1 MSSSTKTVAGLEV
14 SLVLDRRSFLVS
26 AGMAAGIVAIA
37 ARASWS
43 IGAGAGAVGEPERSA
58 AATSVCGVSM
68 EWAADHIFGTYPP
81 YAHPIP
87 HGRQYAPPVSF
98 DEGSFDPVLM
108 I

>member
-1 MSSSTKTVAGLEV
+1 MSTKTVAGLNV
-14 SLVLDRRSFLVS
+14 SLVLDRRSFLAS
-26 AGMAAGIVAIA
+26 AGMAAGVVAVA

-43 IGAGAGAVGEPERSA
+43 IAAPEATNVGDGA
-58 AATSVCGVSM
+58 M

-87 HGRQYAPPVSF
+87 YGHQCVPPVSF
-98 DEGSFDPVLM
+98 DLGSFDPVLM

>member
-1 MSSSTKTVAGLEV
+1 MSSSIKTVPGLEV
-14 SLVLDRRSFLVS
+14 SLVLDRRSFLTSAAVA
-26 AGMAAGIVAIA
+26 AGMVTIA

-43 IGAGAGAVGEPERSA
+43 IA
-58 AATSVCGVSM
+58 AAAGPEPAVTM

-87 HGRQYAPPVSF
+87 YGHQCAPPVSF

>member
-1 MSSSTKTVAGLEV
+1 MSSSPKIVAGLDV
-14 SLVLDRRSFLVS
+14 SFMLDRRSFLAS

-43 IGAGAGAVGEPERSA
+43 IA
-58 AATSVCGVSM
+58 AAGELERTAEATAVSDASM
-68 EWAADHIFGTYPP
+68 ELAADHIFGTYPP

-87 HGRQYAPPVSF
+87 HGRQDAPPVSF
-98 DEGSFDPVLM
+98 EEGSFDPVLM

>member
-14 SLVLDRRSFLVS
+14 SLVLDRRSFLAS
-26 AGMAAGIVAIA
+26 AGMAAGLIAIA

-43 IGAGAGAVGEPERSA
+43 IAGAIEPERA
-58 AATSVCGVSM
+58 VEATDVSDVSM

-87 HGRQYAPPVSF
+87 HGHQNVPPVSF
-98 DEGSFDPVLM
+98 EEGSFDPVLM

>member
-1 MSSSTKTVAGLEV
+1 MKV
-14 SLVLDRRSFLVS
+14 SFVLDRRSFLAS
-26 AGMAAGIVAIA
+26 AGMAAGVVTVA

-43 IGAGAGAVGEPERSA
+43 IA
-58 AATSVCGVSM
+58 AAGGPAHAAEATGVSGASM

-87 HGRQYAPPVSF
+87 YGHQYAPPVYV

>member
-26 AGMAAGIVAIA
+26 AGMAAGVVAIA

-43 IGAGAGAVGEPERSA
+43 IAATGEPEPAAEATSA
-58 AATSVCGVSM
+58 ADLSM

-87 HGRQYAPPVSF
+87 YGYQCAPPVSF
-98 DEGSFDPVLM
+98 DEGTFDPVLM

>member
-1 MSSSTKTVAGLEV
+1 MSSFTKTVSGLNV
-14 SLVLDRRSFLVS
+14 SLVLDRRSFLASV
-26 AGMAAGIVAIA
+26 GMAAGAIA
-37 ARASWS
+37 VAGRASWS
-43 IGAGAGAVGEPERSA
+43 IAASGGPEHTA
-58 AATSVCGVSM
+58 EATSVSGVSM

-87 HGRQYAPPVSF
+87 YGHRYAPPVPF

>member
-1 MSSSTKTVAGLEV
+1 MSSSTKTVAGLDV
-14 SLVLDRRSFLVS
+14 SLVLDRRSFLAS
-26 AGMAAGIVAIA
+26 AAMAAGVVAIA

-43 IGAGAGAVGEPERSA
+43 IAATGGPEHA
-58 AATSVCGVSM
+58 AAAAHVSEVAM

-87 HGRQYAPPVSF
+87 YGRQDAPPVSF

>member
-1 MSSSTKTVAGLEV
+1 MSSSTKTVTNPLV
-14 SLVLDRRSFLVS
+14 SLVLDRRSFLTS
-26 AGMAAGIVAIA
+26 AGMAAGVVAIA

-43 IGAGAGAVGEPERSA
+43 IAATDEPQRPA
-58 AATSVCGVSM
+58 AANELCDVSM
-68 EWAADHIFGTYPP
+68 EWTADHIFGTYPP

-87 HGRQYAPPVSF
+87 YGHQYAPPVSF

>member
-1 MSSSTKTVAGLEV
+1 MSSSNKTVAGLQV
-14 SLVLDRRSFLVS
+14 SLVLDRRSFLAS

-43 IGAGAGAVGEPERSA
+43 IAVPGEPERPA
-58 AATSVCGVSM
+58 QATDVPGVSM
-68 EWAADHIFGTYPP
+68 EWAADHMFGTYPP

-87 HGRQYAPPVSF
+87 YGHQYAPPVSF

>member
-1 MSSSTKTVAGLEV
+1 MSSSNQPVAVLDLDV
-14 SLVLDRRSFLVS
+14 CLVLDRRSFLVS
-26 AGMAAGIVAIA
+26 AGMAAGVVAVA

-43 IGAGAGAVGEPERSA
+43 IAATAGAEHTA
-58 AATSVCGVSM
+58 AATAVPDVSV

-87 HGRQYAPPVSF
+87 YGRQYAPPVPF

>member
-1 MSSSTKTVAGLEV
+1 MSSPAKTAASLNV
-14 SLVLDRRSFLVS
+14 SFVLDRRSFLVS
-26 AGMAAGIVAIA
+26 VGMTAGMAAVA

-43 IGAGAGAVGEPERSA
+43 IA
-58 AATSVCGVSM
+58 AAGGPSHSTEALDVSSVSM
-68 EWAADHIFGTYPP
+68 EWAPDHIFGTYPP

-87 HGRQYAPPVSF
+87 YGHQYAPPVPF

>member
-1 MSSSTKTVAGLEV
+1 MSSSTKTVTGFKV

-26 AGMAAGIVAIA
+26 AGMAAGVVAVA

-43 IGAGAGAVGEPERSA
+43 IAAAGEPERTA
-58 AATSVCGVSM
+58 EATNVSDVSM

-87 HGRQYAPPVSF
+87 HGRRYAPPVSF

>member
-1 MSSSTKTVAGLEV
+1 MSSSPKVANPLV
-14 SLVLDRRSFLVS
+14 SLVLDRRSFLSS
-26 AGMAAGIVAIA
+26 AGMAAGVVAIA

-43 IGAGAGAVGEPERSA
+43 IAATGGPEPIA
-58 AATSVCGVSM
+58 AATEVSDVSM
-68 EWAADHIFGTYPP
+68 QWAADHIFGTYPP

-87 HGRQYAPPVSF
+87 YGHQYAPPVSF

>member
-1 MSSSTKTVAGLEV
+1 MFSSTKTVTGLEV
-14 SLVLDRRSFLVS
+14 SLVLDRRSFLAS
-26 AGMAAGIVAIA
+26 AGVAVGVVAIA
-37 ARASWS
+37 GRASWS
-43 IGAGAGAVGEPERSA
+43 IA
-58 AATSVCGVSM
+58 AAGDPEHAAEATHASGGSM

-87 HGRQYAPPVSF
+87 HGRQCVPPVSF

>member
-1 MSSSTKTVAGLEV
+1 MSSSTKTVAGLDV
-14 SLVLDRRSFLVS
+14 SLVLDRRSFLAS
-26 AGMAAGIVAIA
+26 AGMAAGVVAIA

-43 IGAGAGAVGEPERSA
+43 I
-58 AATSVCGVSM
+58 AATGGPEHAM

-87 HGRQYAPPVSF
+87 YGRQDAPPVSF
-98 DEGSFDPVLM
+98 EEGSFDPVLM

>member
-1 MSSSTKTVAGLEV
+1 MSAVTKTVTGLKV
-14 SLVLDRRSFLVS
+14 SLVLDRRSFLAS
-26 AGMAAGIVAIA
+26 AGMAVGLVAVS

-43 IGAGAGAVGEPERSA
+43 LAAPGAPAAGTAPE
-58 AATSVCGVSM
+58 ATNLCGGSM
-68 EWAADHIFGTYPP
+68 EWAADHVFGTYPP

-87 HGRQYAPPVSF
+87 YGHQYAPPVSF

>member
-1 MSSSTKTVAGLEV
+1 MSSSNKTVAGLNV
-14 SLVLDRRSFLVS
+14 SLVLDRRSFLAS
-26 AGMAAGIVAIA
+26 AGLAAGVVAIA

-43 IGAGAGAVGEPERSA
+43 I
-58 AATSVCGVSM
+58 AATGGPEYTAEATHLTEVPL
-68 EWAADHIFGTYPP
+68 EWEADHIFGTYPP

-87 HGRQYAPPVSF
+87 YGRQYAPPVPF

>member
-1 MSSSTKTVAGLEV
+1 MASLTKSVAGLDV

-26 AGMAAGIVAIA
+26 AGMAAGVVAVA

-43 IGAGAGAVGEPERSA
+43 IAATGEPEQTA
-58 AATSVCGVSM
+58 AATSVCDVTM

-87 HGRQYAPPVSF
+87 YGHQYAPPVSF

>member
-1 MSSSTKTVAGLEV
+1 MSSSTKTVANLHV
-14 SLVLDRRSFLVS
+14 SLVLDRRSFLAH
-26 AGMAAGIVAIA
+26 AGMAAAVAAVA
-37 ARASWS
+37 ARATWS
-43 IGAGAGAVGEPERSA
+43 VA
-58 AATSVCGVSM
+58 AAGGPAQSAEVTSVSGVSM

-87 HGRQYAPPVSF
+87 YGRQYAPPVSF

>member
-1 MSSSTKTVAGLEV
+1 MSSSTKTVTGLEV
-14 SLVLDRRSFLVS
+14 SLVLDRRSFLAS
-26 AGMAAGIVAIA
+26 SGMAAGVVAIA

-43 IGAGAGAVGEPERSA
+43 IAAAGEPERTAEATTVSA
-58 AATSVCGVSM
+58 GTM

-87 HGRQYAPPVSF
+87 HGYQCAPPVSF

>member
-1 MSSSTKTVAGLEV
+1 MSSSPKIVAGLDV
-14 SLVLDRRSFLVS
+14 SLVLDRRSFLAS

-43 IGAGAGAVGEPERSA
+43 IA
-58 AATSVCGVSM
+58 AAGELEPTAEATAVCDVSM

-87 HGRQYAPPVSF
+87 HGHQYAPPVSF
-98 DEGSFDPVLM
+98 EEGSFDPVLM

>member
-1 MSSSTKTVAGLEV
+1 MSSPAKTAASLNV

-26 AGMAAGIVAIA
+26 AGMTAGMVAVA

-43 IGAGAGAVGEPERSA
+43 IA
-58 AATSVCGVSM
+58 AAGGSSHTSEALDVSGVSM

-87 HGRQYAPPVSF
+87 YGHHYAPPVPF

>member
-1 MSSSTKTVAGLEV
+1 MSPSTQTVVNPLV
-14 SLVLDRRSFLVS
+14 SLVLDRRSFLTS
-26 AGMAAGIVAIA
+26 AGMAAGVVAIT

-43 IGAGAGAVGEPERSA
+43 IAATGESGRTA
-58 AATSVCGVSM
+58 AATEVSDVSM

-87 HGRQYAPPVSF
+87 YGHQCAPPVSF

>member
-1 MSSSTKTVAGLEV
+1 MSSSTKTVTGLEV
-14 SLVLDRRSFLVS
+14 SLVLDRRAFLAS
-26 AGMAAGIVAIA
+26 AGMAAGLVAIA

-43 IGAGAGAVGEPERSA
+43 IAAAGQLEHAG
-58 AATSVCGVSM
+58 AATSASAVSM

-87 HGRQYAPPVSF
+87 YGHQCAPPVSF

>member
-1 MSSSTKTVAGLEV
+1 MSSSIKTVKGLEV
-14 SLVLDRRSFLVS
+14 SLVLDRRSFLAS
-26 AGMAAGIVAIA
+26 AGMAAGMVVVA

-43 IGAGAGAVGEPERSA
+43 FA
-58 AATSVCGVSM
+58 AAVEPGHAAEATNVSGVTM
-68 EWAADHIFGTYPP
+68 EWAEDHIFGTYPP

-87 HGRQYAPPVSF
+87 YGHQCVPPVSF

>member
-1 MSSSTKTVAGLEV
+1 MSSSTQNITGLNV
-14 SLVLDRRSFLVS
+14 SLVLDRRSFLTS
-26 AGMAAGIVAIA
+26 AGIAAGLVAVA

-43 IGAGAGAVGEPERSA
+43 FAAGGAAEHTPE
-58 AATSVCGVSM
+58 ATNVSGVEM

-87 HGRQYAPPVSF
+87 YGHQCAPPVSF